1 MQQERFQKSRA
12 DSGPDIQLVGM
23 PDIVFMLLIFFMLV
37 TVLRE
42 TEIEVRTEL
51 PQAEAIERI
60 EERRLISKIHIGPV
74 LRQTGEFEEGQMA
87 VQIDDALIDDGERQ
101 IIRDIMFRKLQEE
114 PRMIVSLEVDYTA
127 PMRIVSE
134 VQEELREANAL
145 RINYSTPPE
154 DPGAAAP
161 GGAELP

>member
-1 MQQERFQKSRA
+1 MKQQQKFQKSRA
-12 DSGPDIQLVGM
+12 DSGPDIPLASL

-51 PQAEAIERI
+51 PDAEAIERI
-60 EERRLISKIHIGPV
+60 EERRLISKVYIGPI
-74 LRQTGEFEEGQMA
+74 LRGDREGEIA
-87 VQIDDALIDDGERQ
+87 VQIDDALIDDDERQ

-114 PRMIVSLEVDYTA
+114 PRMIVSLEVDHTA
-127 PMRIVSE
+127 PMRVVSG

-145 RINYSTPPE
+145 RINYATVPE
-154 DPGAAAP
+154 DPEAAAP
-161 GGAELP
+161 GGADIMP